1 MNPEEFLS
9 QGMEQFSTGNY
20 NAAIESFTKAIEL
33 DTSLVDAYYK
43 RGLAYFYKGDNLLAI
58 EDFTEAIRL
67 NPNYTEAY
75 YERGRV
81 RAEERKVYEQAI
93 EDFSRAIDLNA
104 NFAEAYYERGRIH
117 EKETRT
123 KPKNVLAAL
132 EDYTQAI
139 RLKPNFADA
148 YYARAFTRIKQTETQ
163 GAIAD
168 LTKMIE
174 INSSD
179 FDALS
184 VRAQLR
190 FEQQE
195 YIGAIEDYT
204 QIINILEPIKVP
216 EVEQVVAKVLL
227 NRSKIRSLI
236 EDTIEAQ
243 ADRLRACQI
252 NGELCMDIGDTID
265 GTIGVSPLA
274 TYRAACK
281 SQSADLFKTA
291 ARLYRN
297 IPDHFQANRVQ
308 NRECPP

>member
-20 NAAIESFTKAIEL
+20 DAAIESFTKAIEL

-43 RGLAYFYKGDNLLAI
+43 RGLAHFYKGDNLLAI
-58 EDFTEAIRL
+58 EDFTQAVRL
-67 NPNYTEAY
+67 NPNYAEAY
-75 YERGRV
+75 YERGRA
-81 RAEERKVYEQAI
+81 RSEERKLYEQAI
-93 EDFSRAIDLNA
+93 EDFSWAIHLNP

-148 YYARAFTRIKQTETQ
+148 YYARAFARINQTETQ

-174 INSSD
+174 LNSSD

-184 VRAQLR
+184 IRVQLR

-195 YIGAIEDYT
+195 YIEAIEDYT

-216 EVEQVVAKVLL
+216 AVEQAVAKVLL

-236 EDTIEAQ
+236 GDTIEAQ
-243 ADRLRACQI
+243 ADRSRACQI
-252 NGELCMDIGDTID
+252 SPDLCMEIGLTID
-265 GTIGVSPLA
+265 ETVGVEPLA
-274 TYRAACK
+274 TYRAACDT
-281 SQSADLFKTA
+281 QSAGLFKTA

-297 IPDHFQANRVQ
+297 VRDYFQANRAE